1 MSDKLTAFRICLCE
15 CGWLLIAGG
24 YLGRVETGPVPVT
37 HWPQVSVKLD
47 RLPEECGKQASV
59 VPETRSKEHLTEQQR
74 DR

>member
-1 MSDKLTAFRICLCE
+1 MSDKLTAFRTCLCE

-47 RLPEECGKQASV
+47 LAARGMW
-59 VPETRSKEHLTEQQR
+59 
-74 DR
+74 